1 METESAYEAE
11 RVAMVERQIV
21 ARGVRDPRVLEA
33 MRTIP
38 RHLFLPEAQRDAA
51 YRDRAVEIGQ
61 GQTISQPYMVAL
73 MTELL
78 TLQSTDRVLEIGTG
92 SGYQCAIL
100 AALAGT
106 VHTVERIPELAAVA
120 EARLH
125 RLGFGNVRVCVGDG
139 TLGWPE
145 AAPYDAIIVTAG
157 APHIPEALRAQLA
170 DGGRL
175 VCPTGSSTVQE
186 LLRLV
191 RRGDAFDTL
200 TSTRCT
206 FVPLIGADGWEDR
219 STPSPSADG

>member
-1 METESAYEAE
+1 MESESTYEAE
-11 RVAMVERQIV
+11 RAAMVERQIV

-33 MRTIP
+33 MRTVP
-38 RHLFLPEAQRDAA
+38 RHLFIPEAKRDLA

-100 AALAGT
+100 AQLAGT
-106 VHTVERIPELAAVA
+106 VYTVERIPELAAAA
-120 EARLH
+120 ESLLR
-125 RLGFGNVRVCVGDG
+125 RLGLGNVHVCVGDG
-139 TLGWPE
+139 TLGRPE
-145 AAPYDAIIVTAG
+145 GAPYDAIIVTAG

-175 VCPTGSSTVQE
+175 VCPTGPSTVQE

-219 STPSPSADG
+219 STPSPSS